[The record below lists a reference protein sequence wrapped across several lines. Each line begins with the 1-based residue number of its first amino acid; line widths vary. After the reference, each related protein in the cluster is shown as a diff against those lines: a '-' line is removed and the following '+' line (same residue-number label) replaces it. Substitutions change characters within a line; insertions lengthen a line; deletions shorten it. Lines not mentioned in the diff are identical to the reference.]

1 MKKSFLIILSM
12 AVCLMLLTGYAF
24 AESTDRDPGLSRG
37 NLTLGYDTSQHL
49 AERYEQNDTPL
60 TWYPA
65 ADGKPLNAY
74 LVTHEDCMVGI
85 NKDDMYPVSEK
96 GLVSSITNYL
106 KEWAGEI
113 EDASLGAIRFVDDPD
128 QADIL
133 ISVRMLYKFYA
144 NYRGSGFVAKGYSN
158 QVTFFAYDLSNRNN
172 EASVQKTRSP
182 GKSTSLSGHPSKFWK
197 KPPDFDEGEEL
208 KEFVTKIM
216 GWYGYQTALGASD
229 PNLVQK
235 ARQTL
240 IARGYLPAGEGVDGM
255 AFDADMESAVRLLQR
270 EYGLEETGIIDRV
283 TLVALYY
290 DKASVEDMLAKYPIP
305 AAENTEAPAEGET
318 K

>member
-37 NLTLGYDTSQHL
+37 NLTLGYDTAQHL

-240 IARGYLPAGEGVDGM
+240 IARGYLPAGEGVLG
-255 AFDADMESAVRLLQR
+255 
-270 EYGLEETGIIDRV
+270 
-283 TLVALYY
+283 
-290 DKASVEDMLAKYPIP
+290 
-305 AAENTEAPAEGET
+305 
-318 K
+318 

>member
-1 MKKSFLIILSM
+1 MKKSFLIILSI
-12 AVCLMLLTGYAF
+12 VICLMLLTGYAF
-24 AESTDRDPGLSRG
+24 AESADQDPGLSRG
-37 NLTLGYDTSQHL
+37 NLTLGYDTAQHL
-49 AERYEQNDTPL
+49 AERYAQNDTPL

-85 NKDDMYPVSEK
+85 DKDDMYTVSEK
-96 GLVSSITNYL
+96 GLVSSITKHL
-106 KEWAGEI
+106 KKWAGEI

-144 NYRGSGFVAKGYSN
+144 SYRGNGFVVKGYSN

-172 EASVQKTRSP
+172 NASVQKTRSP
-182 GKSTSLSGHPSKFWK
+182 GKTASVSGRPSKFWK

-229 PNLVQK
+229 PDLVQK

-255 AFDADMESAVRLLQR
+255 AFDADMEKSVWVDVSEIKSLPKVFPERLSEVVDNIMNGGAPMYL
-270 EYGLEETGIIDRV
+270 GTNF
-283 TLVALYY
+283 T
-290 DKASVEDMLAKYPIP
+290 
-305 AAENTEAPAEGET
+305 ENL

>member
-1 MKKSFLIILSM
+1 M
-12 AVCLMLLTGYAF
+12 
-24 AESTDRDPGLSRG
+24 
-37 NLTLGYDTSQHL
+37 TLRQIC
-49 AERYEQNDTPL
+49 E
-60 TWYPA
+60 
-65 ADGKPLNAY
+65 
-74 LVTHEDCMVGI
+74 
-85 NKDDMYPVSEK
+85 
-96 GLVSSITNYL
+96 
-106 KEWAGEI
+106 
-113 EDASLGAIRFVDDPD
+113 
-128 QADIL
+128 
-133 ISVRMLYKFYA
+133 
-144 NYRGSGFVAKGYSN
+144 
-158 QVTFFAYDLSNRNN
+158 
-172 EASVQKTRSP
+172 
-182 GKSTSLSGHPSKFWK
+182 
-197 KPPDFDEGEEL
+197 DEGRKVEVRHVPYEEL